1 MPNYD
6 AGSLNKSKRATKQY
20 RDLDLDFGRN
30 SVTNDVNKLTD
41 IEAVKRSVRN
51 LINTS
56 HFDRPFHPEIGT
68 QVHYLLFEN
77 FSSAVKLAMERTI
90 IDSIEKYEPRVR
102 LIDVQIEE
110 SVDTNNLIV
119 NIIFALKNTSNPV
132 TISTLISRV
141 R

>member
-1 MPNYD
+1 M
-6 AGSLNKSKRATKQY
+6 ATSKQIKQFT
-20 RDLDLDFGRN
+20 DLDLSFKINPFTKDLYL
-30 SVTNDVNKLTD
+30 KTD
-41 IEAVKRSVRN
+41 EDAVKTAIKHLIRTKNFERS
-51 LINTS
+51 
-56 HFDRPFHPEIGT
+56 FHPEIGT

-90 IDSIEKYEPRVR
+90 TDSIEKYEPRVR
-102 LIDVQIEE
+102 LISVQIEE
-110 SVDTNNLIV
+110 SVDANDLIV